1 MAKKLKASG
10 ESPRKPQS
18 DGSKANG
25 SADQPTAKVKKS
37 DTTATDTPIA
47 SKTGST
53 GVAASEGIAA
63 GTSQVTS
70 RKGMRAQVEDVEE
83 D

>member
-10 ESPRKPQS
+10 GSSEKAAAS
-18 DGSKANG
+18 SKANG
-25 SADQPTAKVKKS
+25 SAGQPTAKVQKS
-37 DTTATDTPIA
+37 ETTAEDTPIA

-53 GVAASEGIAA
+53 GIAASEGIAA

-70 RKGMRAQVEDVEE
+70 RKAMRAQVEDVEE